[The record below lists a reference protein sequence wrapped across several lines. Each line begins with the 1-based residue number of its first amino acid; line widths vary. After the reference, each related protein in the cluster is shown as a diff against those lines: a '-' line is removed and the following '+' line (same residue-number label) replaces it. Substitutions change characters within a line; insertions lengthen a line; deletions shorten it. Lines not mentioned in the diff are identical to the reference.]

1 MLIIGSSHL
10 ISQTGWN
17 RCNLSLSLSL
27 SPLSLH
33 TEKVECY
40 PPPPSSSS
48 SSSSGSNPGRH
59 GRTVQHTPPPSLVLA
74 WAAPPGRRHARRP
87 RARRSPAAGG
97 PSRPRAARHR
107 PRPAAAQP
115 GAGCTPAA
123 RCGVRRDAGG
133 EPGAC
138 MIGGRARGGA
148 RVRGRAEEVRGGAE
162 QMLAHHARAVLG
174 DHACAWCRASSLI
187 AWFVVLGCTGRQPE
201 GMRCGSRAAA
211 HHINPRGSKTPL
223 CLS

>member
-1 MLIIGSSHL
+1 ML
-10 ISQTGWN
+10 
-17 RCNLSLSLSL
+17 
-27 SPLSLH
+27 
-33 TEKVECY
+33 
-40 PPPPSSSS
+40 PSSSLLLLIFFLRFE
-48 SSSSGSNPGRH
+48 PRPPWPH
-59 GRTVQHTPPPSLVLA
+59 CAAHTPSLSCSGLGRPPRP
-74 WAAPPGRRHARRP
+74 AACPAA

-107 PRPAAAQP
+107 PRLAAAQP

-187 AWFVVLGCTGRQPE
+187 AWCVVLGCTGRQPE
-201 GMRCGSRAAA
+201 GRRCGSRAAA